1 MSSKDNKFL
10 TEVDKMI
17 MKLDE
22 IIIAIKGEEGVINYK
37 NVKDGFERLRF
48 QINDELKTV
57 ETLLM
62 DRDKILNSSV
72 PKEIFERKKIEG
84 KLEEKLDQIEEMM
97 KNLNIELKAQ
107 KNKTGQYGDFTQ
119 KEKYVGLI
127 EQKFQLF
134 RSKLDG
140 MEIDEK
146 QVEENKDSIEQLEE
160 ILANEEGRTAQEE
173 RELYEEEKAK
183 MEEWRQEQERQDED
197 LDEIGNVVRQIKD
210 EAKLASENIVRTHK
224 KVKQVSKKTVQ
235 TTKKVNQQNK
245 KLKDLIKKLRS
256 GDKLC
261 IDIILILVGLGLV
274 AVLYNLISSKVG
286 GDEE

>member
-1 MSSKDNKFL
+1 
-10 TEVDKMI
+10 

-48 QINDELKTV
+48 EINDELKTV

-62 DRDKILNSSV
+62 ERDKILTSTQ
-72 PKEIFERKKIEG
+72 PKEIFERKKLEG
-84 KLEEKLDQIEEMM
+84 KLESKLEQIEEMM

-107 KNKTGQYGDFTQ
+107 KNKTGKYGDFTQ

-127 EQKFQLF
+127 EQKYQLF

-146 QVEENKDSIEQLEE
+146 QIEENKDSMEQLEE
-160 ILANEEGRTAQEE
+160 ILANEEGRTAKEE

-183 MEEWRQEQERQDED
+183 MQEWKEELARQDED
-197 LDEIGNVVRQIKD
+197 LDEISGVVKELKEQS
-210 EAKLASENIVRTHK
+210 KLAGENIEKTHK
-224 KVKQVSKKTVQ
+224 QVKKVTKATVQ
-235 TTKKVNQQNK
+235 TTKRVNQQNK
-245 KLKDLIKKLRS
+245 KLKDLISKLRS

-261 IDIILILVGLGLV
+261 VDIILILVGLGLV
-274 AVLYNLISSKVG
+274 AVLYNIISSQV
-286 GDEE
+286 

>member
-1 MSSKDNKFL
+1 MSDNDKKFL

-48 QINDELKTV
+48 EINDELKTV

-62 DRDKILNSSV
+62 ERDKILTSTQ
-72 PKEIFERKKIEG
+72 PKEIFERKKLEG
-84 KLEEKLDQIEEMM
+84 KLESKLEQIEEMM

-107 KNKTGQYGDFTQ
+107 KNKTGKYGDFTQ

-127 EQKFQLF
+127 EQKYQLF

-146 QVEENKDSIEQLEE
+146 QIEENKDSMEQLEE
-160 ILANEEGRTAQEE
+160 ILANEEGRTAKEE

-183 MEEWRQEQERQDED
+183 MQEWKEELARQDED
-197 LDEIGNVVRQIKD
+197 LDEISGVVRELKEQS
-210 EAKLASENIVRTHK
+210 KLAGENIEKTHK
-224 KVKQVSKKTVQ
+224 QVKKVTKSTVQ
-235 TTKKVNQQNK
+235 TTKRVNQQNK
-245 KLKDLIKKLRS
+245 KLKDLISKLRS

-261 IDIILILVGLGLV
+261 VDIILILVGLGLV
-274 AVLYNLISSKVG
+274 AVLYNIISSQV
-286 GDEE
+286 

>member
-1 MSSKDNKFL
+1 MSDNDKKFL

-48 QINDELKTV
+48 EINDELKTV

-62 DRDKILNSSV
+62 ERDKILTSTQ
-72 PKEIFERKKIEG
+72 PKEIFERKKLEG
-84 KLEEKLDQIEEMM
+84 KLESKLEQIEEMM

-107 KNKTGQYGDFTQ
+107 KNKTGKYGDFTQ

-127 EQKFQLF
+127 EQKYQLF

-146 QVEENKDSIEQLEE
+146 QIEENKDSMEQLEE
-160 ILANEEGRTAQEE
+160 ILANEEGRTAKEE

-183 MEEWRQEQERQDED
+183 MQEWKEELARQDEY
-197 LDEIGNVVRQIKD
+197 LDEISGVVQELK
-210 EAKLASENIVRTHK
+210 EQSKLAGENIEKTHK
-224 KVKQVSKKTVQ
+224 QVKKVTKATVQ
-235 TTKKVNQQNK
+235 TTKRVNQQNK
-245 KLKDLIKKLRS
+245 KLKDLISKLRS

-261 IDIILILVGLGLV
+261 VDIILILVGLGLV
-274 AVLYNLISSKVG
+274 AVLYNIISSQV
-286 GDEE
+286 

>member
-1 MSSKDNKFL
+1 MSDKENKFL

-22 IIIAIKGEEGVINYK
+22 IIVAIKGEEGVINYK

-57 ETLLM
+57 ETLLN
-62 DRDKILNSSV
+62 DRDKILNSTV
-72 PKEIFERKKIEG
+72 PKDIFDRKKIES
-84 KLEEKLDQIEEMM
+84 KLEEKLDQVEDMM
-97 KNLNIELKAQ
+97 KKLNIELKAQ
-107 KNKTGQYGDFTQ
+107 KNKTGKYGDFTQ
-119 KEKYVGLI
+119 KEKYVTLM
-127 EQKFQLF
+127 EQKYQLF

-146 QVEENKDSIEQLEE
+146 QIEENKDSIEQLEE
-160 ILANEEGRTAQEE
+160 ILANEEGKTAQEE

-183 MEEWRQEQERQDED
+183 MQEWEEEKKRQDQD
-197 LDEIGNVVRQIKD
+197 LEEIGGVVNELIEQS
-210 EAKLASENIVRTHK
+210 KLASENIDRTNK
-224 KVKQVSKKTVQ
+224 KVKQVTKKTVQ

-256 GDKLC
+256 GDKIC
-261 IDIILILVGLGLV
+261 IDIVLILIGLGLV
-274 AVLYNLISSKVG
+274 AVLYNIIKSQF
-286 GDEE
+286 

>member
-1 MSSKDNKFL
+1 MSDKENKFL

-22 IIIAIKGEEGVINYK
+22 IIVAIKGEEGVINYK

-57 ETLLM
+57 ETLLN
-62 DRDKILNSSV
+62 DRDKILNSTV
-72 PKEIFERKKIEG
+72 PKDIFDRRKIEG
-84 KLEEKLDQIEEMM
+84 KLEEKLDQVEDMM
-97 KNLNIELKAQ
+97 KKLNIELKAQ
-107 KNKTGQYGDFTQ
+107 KNKTGKYGDFTQ
-119 KEKYVGLI
+119 KEKYVTLM
-127 EQKFQLF
+127 EQKYQLF

-146 QVEENKDSIEQLEE
+146 QIEENKDSIEQLEE
-160 ILANEEGRTAQEE
+160 ILANEEGKTAQEE

-183 MEEWRQEQERQDED
+183 MQEWEEEKKRQDQD
-197 LDEIGNVVRQIKD
+197 LEEIGGVVNELIEQS
-210 EAKLASENIVRTHK
+210 KLASENIDRTNK
-224 KVKQVSKKTVQ
+224 KVKQVTKKTVQ

-256 GDKLC
+256 GDKIC
-261 IDIILILVGLGLV
+261 IDIVLILIGLGLV
-274 AVLYNLISSKVG
+274 AVLYNIIKSQF
-286 GDEE
+286 

>member
-1 MSSKDNKFL
+1 MSSNDKKFL

-48 QINDELKTV
+48 EINDELKTV

-62 DRDKILNSSV
+62 ERDKILTSTQ
-72 PKEIFERKKIEG
+72 PKEIFERKKLEG
-84 KLEEKLDQIEEMM
+84 KLESKLEQIEEMM

-107 KNKTGQYGDFTQ
+107 KNKTGKYGDFTQ

-127 EQKFQLF
+127 EQKYQLF

-146 QVEENKDSIEQLEE
+146 QIEENKDSMEQLEE
-160 ILANEEGRTAQEE
+160 ILANEEGRTAKEE

-183 MEEWRQEQERQDED
+183 MQEWKEELARQDED
-197 LDEIGNVVRQIKD
+197 LDEISGVVQELK
-210 EAKLASENIVRTHK
+210 EQSKLAGENIEKTHK
-224 KVKQVSKKTVQ
+224 QVKKVTKATVQ
-235 TTKKVNQQNK
+235 TTKRVNQQNK
-245 KLKDLIKKLRS
+245 
-256 GDKLC
+256 
-261 IDIILILVGLGLV
+261 
-274 AVLYNLISSKVG
+274 
-286 GDEE
+286 

>member
-1 MSSKDNKFL
+1 MSDKENKFL

-22 IIIAIKGEEGVINYK
+22 IIVAIKGEEGVINYK

-57 ETLLM
+57 ETLLN
-62 DRDKILNSSV
+62 DRDKILNSTV
-72 PKEIFERKKIEG
+72 PKEIFDRKKIES
-84 KLEEKLDQIEEMM
+84 KLEEKLDQVEDMM
-97 KNLNIELKAQ
+97 KKLNIELKAQ
-107 KNKTGQYGDFTQ
+107 KNKTGKYGDFTQ
-119 KEKYVGLI
+119 KEKYVTLM
-127 EQKFQLF
+127 EQKYQLF

-146 QVEENKDSIEQLEE
+146 QIEENKDSIEQLEE
-160 ILANEEGRTAQEE
+160 ILANEEGKTAQEE

-183 MEEWRQEQERQDED
+183 MQEWEEEKKRQDQD
-197 LDEIGNVVRQIKD
+197 LEEIGGVVNELIEQS
-210 EAKLASENIVRTHK
+210 KLASENIDRTNK
-224 KVKQVSKKTVQ
+224 KVKQVTKKTVQ

-256 GDKLC
+256 GDKIC
-261 IDIILILVGLGLV
+261 IDIVLILIGLGLV
-274 AVLYNLISSKVG
+274 AVLYNIIKSQF
-286 GDEE
+286 

>member
-1 MSSKDNKFL
+1 MSDKENKFL

-22 IIIAIKGEEGVINYK
+22 IIVAIKGEEGVINYK

-57 ETLLM
+57 ETLLN
-62 DRDKILNSSV
+62 DRDKILNSTV
-72 PKEIFERKKIEG
+72 PKDIFDRKKIEG
-84 KLEEKLDQIEEMM
+84 KLEEKLDQVEDMM
-97 KNLNIELKAQ
+97 KKLNIELKAQ
-107 KNKTGQYGDFTQ
+107 KNKTGKYGDFTQ
-119 KEKYVGLI
+119 KEKYVTLM
-127 EQKFQLF
+127 EQKYQLF

-146 QVEENKDSIEQLEE
+146 QIEENKDSIEQLEE
-160 ILANEEGRTAQEE
+160 ILANEEGKTAQEE

-183 MEEWRQEQERQDED
+183 MQEWEEEKKRQDQD
-197 LDEIGNVVRQIKD
+197 LEEIGGVVNELIEQS
-210 EAKLASENIVRTHK
+210 KLASENIDRTNK
-224 KVKQVSKKTVQ
+224 KVKQVTKKTVQ

-256 GDKLC
+256 GDKIC
-261 IDIILILVGLGLV
+261 IDIVLILIGLGLV
-274 AVLYNLISSKVG
+274 AVLYNIIKLKF
-286 GDEE
+286 

>member
-1 MSSKDNKFL
+1 MSDNDKKFL

-48 QINDELKTV
+48 EINDELKTV

-62 DRDKILNSSV
+62 ERDKILTSTQ
-72 PKEIFERKKIEG
+72 PKEIFERKKLEG
-84 KLEEKLDQIEEMM
+84 KLESKLEQIEEMM

-107 KNKTGQYGDFTQ
+107 KNKTGKYGDFTQ

-127 EQKFQLF
+127 EQKYQLF

-146 QVEENKDSIEQLEE
+146 QIEENKDSMEQLEE
-160 ILANEEGRTAQEE
+160 ILANEEGRTAKEE

-183 MEEWRQEQERQDED
+183 MQEWKEELARQDED
-197 LDEIGNVVRQIKD
+197 LDEISGVVQELK
-210 EAKLASENIVRTHK
+210 EQSKLAGENIEKTHK
-224 KVKQVSKKTVQ
+224 QVKKVTKATVQ
-235 TTKKVNQQNK
+235 TTKRVNQQNK
-245 KLKDLIKKLRS
+245 KLKDLISKLRS

-261 IDIILILVGLGLV
+261 VDIILILVGLGLV
-274 AVLYNLISSKVG
+274 AVLYNIISAQV
-286 GDEE
+286 

>member
-1 MSSKDNKFL
+1 MSDKENKFL

-22 IIIAIKGEEGVINYK
+22 IIVAIKGEEGVINYK

-57 ETLLM
+57 ETLLN
-62 DRDKILNSSV
+62 DRDKILNSTV
-72 PKEIFERKKIEG
+72 PKDIFDRKKIES
-84 KLEEKLDQIEEMM
+84 KLEEKLDQVEDMM
-97 KNLNIELKAQ
+97 KKLNIELKAQ
-107 KNKTGQYGDFTQ
+107 KNKTGKYGDFTQ
-119 KEKYVGLI
+119 KEKYVTLM
-127 EQKFQLF
+127 EQKYQLF

-146 QVEENKDSIEQLEE
+146 QIEENKDSIEQLEE
-160 ILANEEGRTAQEE
+160 ILANEEGKTAQEE

-183 MEEWRQEQERQDED
+183 MQEWEEEKKRQDQD
-197 LDEIGNVVRQIKD
+197 LEEIGDVVNQLA
-210 EAKLASENIVRTHK
+210 EQSKLASENIDRTNK
-224 KVKQVSKKTVQ
+224 KVKQVTKKTVQ

-256 GDKLC
+256 GDKIC
-261 IDIILILVGLGLV
+261 IDIVLILIGLGLV
-274 AVLYNLISSKVG
+274 AVLYNIIKSQF
-286 GDEE
+286 